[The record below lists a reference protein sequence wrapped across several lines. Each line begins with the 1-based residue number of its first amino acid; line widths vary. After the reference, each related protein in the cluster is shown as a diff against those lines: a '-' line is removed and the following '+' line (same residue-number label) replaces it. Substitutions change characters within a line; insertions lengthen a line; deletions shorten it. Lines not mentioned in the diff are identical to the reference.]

1 MYQSLFE
8 YLGKRAGPDLGK
20 QVYAA
25 AKRNKIKV
33 SSKQIATGAYRGTI
47 LIYPVSFLDSYFIK
61 ATISSTSYFKSSPC
75 DEIAL
80 STHTPTT
87 LSTHPLQKENP
98 LKNLY

>member
-33 SSKQIATGAYRGTI
+33 SSKQIATGAYIGTI
-47 LIYPVSFLDSYFIK
+47 LIYPVSFLDSYF
-61 ATISSTSYFKSSPC
+61 KSSPC
-75 DEIAL
+75 GEITL
-80 STHTPTT
+80 PTHTP
-87 LSTHPLQKENP
+87 QKKNP

>member
-8 YLGKRAGPDLGK
+8 YLGRRAGSDLGK

-47 LIYPVSFLDSYFIK
+47 LTYPVSFLDSYFK

-75 DEIAL
+75 GEIAL
-80 STHTPTT
+80 STNTPTT
-87 LSTHPLQKENP
+87 LSTNPLQKENP